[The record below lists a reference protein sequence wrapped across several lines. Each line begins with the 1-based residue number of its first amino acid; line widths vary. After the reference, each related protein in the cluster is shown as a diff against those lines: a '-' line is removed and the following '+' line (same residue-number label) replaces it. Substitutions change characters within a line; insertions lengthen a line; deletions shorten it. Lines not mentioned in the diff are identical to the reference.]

1 MTKQHLNQT
10 LYSTK
15 VEAIKF
21 VGVHTFD
28 ETVFNNYLVK
38 LLDYPHP
45 FKVTRPSKVRSIS
58 AGDTITCTVDGDRLK
73 SVSHYLVK

>member
-10 LYSTK
+10 LYSTR
-15 VEAIKF
+15 VEAVKF
-21 VGVHTFD
+21 VGLHEFD
-28 ETVFNNYLVK
+28 GMIFHNYLVK

-45 FKVTRPSKVRSIS
+45 FKVTRPSKGRSIS
-58 AGDTITCTVDGDRLK
+58 PGDTITCTVDGDRLK